1 MVARFTSCASVL
13 AALLLVGCETA
24 HAVDAEE
31 PAQPEATQPASDGSH
46 EQAAMVAELAIEAQ
60 TQADLPSTSAA
71 LTLLATLAAEQPE
84 LGRATIRDDAAGVIA
99 TYRPGDTIAE
109 GVRLTGVTSDAVAL
123 EVEGRPERL
132 AFDLDPAAVE
142 AGDVFYPDLAHF
154 DDLPSSMA
162 DAVQLAAGPG
172 YVVKRPSL
180 AWGTPRTVQ
189 ALRQALRDFRRM
201 HPDAPEV
208 HVGDLSK
215 REGGPLPP
223 HVSHQSGRDID
234 VGYVLEGA
242 MAHRTRFIT
251 ATRRNL
257 DAQRSFDLLRAFLD
271 TGEVAYV
278 FMNYEQQAMIYEH
291 AQSRGVP
298 ASELEEIF
306 QYPRGR
312 GAMHGIVRHWK
323 GHDDHFHVR
332 MRK

>member
-1 MVARFTSCASVL
+1 MVARFTPCVSVFTV
-13 AALLLVGCETA
+13 LLLCACETA
-24 HAVDAEE
+24 HAVGAED
-31 PAQPEATQPASDGSH
+31 PGQPEIAEPASDGSH
-46 EQAAMVAELAIEAQ
+46 EHAAMVAEPAAAVQ
-60 TQADLPSTSAA
+60 TRADLPDTTAA
-71 LTLLATLAAEQPE
+71 LTLLATLAATEPE
-84 LGRATIRDDAAGVIA
+84 LGRATIRDDEAGVIA
-99 TYRPGDTIAE
+99 TYRPGDTIAD
-109 GVRLTGVTSDAVAL
+109 GIRLIGVTPDAVAL
-123 EVEGRPERL
+123 EVDGRSERL
-132 AFDLDPAAVE
+132 VFDLDPAAVE

-234 VGYVLEGA
+234 IGYVLQGA
-242 MAHRTRFIT
+242 LAHRTRFIT
-251 ATRRNL
+251 ATQRNL
-257 DAQRSFDLLRAFLD
+257 DPQRSFDLLRAFLD

-278 FMNYEQQAMIYEH
+278 FMNYEQQAMLYEH
-291 AQSRGVP
+291 AQSQGVP
-298 ASELEEIF
+298 TSELEEIF

-312 GAMHGIVRHWK
+312 GAMQGIVRHWK